1 MMTRREFAIAIGV
14 PLAVALTLWVW
25 ALAAVVFAIRW
36 NSIERPLPPA
46 RELFPYGE
54 LRVGVDASYPPFAVA
69 TADDLWGLDID
80 LGRELASRLNIPV
93 RFVNLGFDGLYD
105 ALRTDQVD
113 VLISALL
120 VDPTRFGAVRYS
132 PPYFNAGLLLV
143 TTNDDIRT
151 MSDLS
156 GRALAY
162 EFGSEADSEARRW
175 LRRIQPFQTQPYE
188 LPAYALDAVRLGQA
202 DAALVDAV
210 SAGLYR
216 REHPNWNAQTHIVTV
231 APYAIASRANRP
243 DVADAISRVLEN
255 MLTDGTIDALLDK
268 YL

>member
-1 MMTRREFAIAIGV
+1 MMTRREFAFAVGV
-14 PLAVALTLWVW
+14 PLAAALTVWVW
-25 ALAAVVFAIRW
+25 ALAGVVFVIRW
-36 NSIERPLPPA
+36 NSIERPLPPS

-69 TADDLWGLDID
+69 TADDLWGIDID
-80 LGRELASRLNIPV
+80 LGRELAARLDIPV

-120 VDPTRFGAVRYS
+120 IDPTRYGAVRYS
-132 PPYFNAGLLLV
+132 PPYFNAGLLLI
-143 TTNDDIRT
+143 TASDDIDSMDR
-151 MSDLS
+151 LS
-156 GRALAY
+156 GRVLAY

-175 LRRIQPFQTQPYE
+175 LRRIQPFETQPYE
-188 LPAYALDAVRLGQA
+188 LPAYALDAARLGQA
-202 DAALVDAV
+202 DAALVDAI
-210 SAGLYR
+210 SARLYL
-216 REHPNWNAQTHIVTV
+216 REHPEWNANTHIVTV

-243 DVADAISRVLEN
+243 DVADAISRVLED
-255 MLTDGTIDALLDK
+255 MLTDGTVDALIDK